1 LGSECPDG
9 QVCFEESP
17 CEVVG
22 EAAPGYVELDPTKMF
37 CGATYEEAAMG
48 TTSCPDE
55 QCPENQSCFL
65 VEELAE
71 EPEDESSFMELFE
84 EDEEEEPIEE
94 EQDEEEEEEVEIEP
108 MDSQVELESDEVEE
122 PVEEEEVEEEEEE
135 EEEEPAMMSAM
146 SESVETSD
154 PETSAASE
162 PAAAASEPAAS
173 ASEPAAAASSSETA
187 ASEPEAQVEQPEEF
201 ASSPFEGL
209 ETEAAAESTGVEVNN
224 LRMALFG
231 LPTLSTKQLAAW
243 EEATATYVEQ
253 FYNNADSSDVFDVST
268 EYDVTSLNV
277 GASSR
282 RSLRKL
288 QGQSAFLLTF
298 SQTVKYSTDDENTTV
313 EDVIQLPFADPISA
327 DNYVEFLKEEH
338 PDLFGELTG
347 ASTVMTPVPFES
359 KEVMYIEDSSLQ
371 PTDDS
376 SSSYSTPMEDDEPE
390 EEVPEPEEEEEP
402 EPEEKVA
409 SPPVDSLESFHCHN
423 SGEACPSGEC
433 PDDDLCMFF
442 SDGEGV
448 AIAPYAEQES
458 ESEVTEE
465 ENEIAPMNASVPV
478 ESSSSSSCNICR
490 PDQVGI
496 NNPVNFNGELTD
508 CAEAY
513 DYMAKNYNMGE
524 TNCIAAQEAL
534 GSTCCGEIDEK
545 TEEVE
550 EMDEMS
556 EEVES
561 VPMASSS
568 GACSLCMPN
577 EIGIDNEINF
587 NGKFTL
593 CHEAVDFMAQ
603 NFDDGAPNCVAARE
617 ALGSTCCRVVDSET
631 MDEMSEELV
640 SPTTAPTT
648 SSSIISVVPELL
660 SDESLEMVAEIH
672 EKAPSSFYC
681 GSSWFDASDKCSKS
695 CPSGDATECD
705 DGEECFAWTSCVKTA
720 SFYCGS
726 TFEEASKCEVPC
738 PDNNSDESCPSGQ
751 GCFAYTTCEATAPV
765 KSETIAETVAAI
777 QSDSFCGESE
787 DHAAMTCSVA
797 CPSGE
802 DSDCPDN
809 LKCFDGTGC
818 SIRDSFWCG
827 KNWLEA
833 AEKCTQPC
841 SSGSSDDCG
850 PGESCFSGTRCAT
863 EVDSP
868 SSTQSFMSGIANSEW
883 NVDQAVENPAA
894 WQTQW
899 MASDSS
905 SSKSQ
910 TMVGLFIATCSFLLS
925 MAL

>member
-1 LGSECPDG
+1 
-9 QVCFEESP
+9 
-17 CEVVG
+17 
-22 EAAPGYVELDPTKMF
+22 
-37 CGATYEEAAMG
+37 MG

-65 VEELAE
+65 VEELVDAAE
-71 EPEDESSFMELFE
+71 EESSFMELFE

-94 EQDEEEEEEVEIEP
+94 EEEDEEEEEVVEIEP
-108 MDSQVELESDEVEE
+108 MNSQVELESEEVEE
-122 PVEEEEVEEEEEE
+122 PIEEDKVDEEVEEEEEE
-135 EEEEPAMMSAM
+135 EKPAMMSAM
-146 SESVETSD
+146 SESIETSD
-154 PETSAASE
+154 PETSSA
-162 PAAAASEPAAS
+162 
-173 ASEPAAAASSSETA
+173 ASEPAAAASSSEPA
-187 ASEPEAQVEQPEEF
+187 VSEPEAQIEPEEF

-209 ETEAAAESTGVEVNN
+209 ETKAVAESTGVQVDN

-243 EEATATYVEQ
+243 EEATATYVKQ

-268 EYDVTSLNV
+268 EYDVTSLNI

-282 RSLRKL
+282 RNLRKL

-298 SQTVKYSTDDENTTV
+298 SQTVNYSSDNEDTTV

-359 KEVMYIEDSSLQ
+359 KEVMFIEDSSL
-371 PTDDS
+371 PLTEDS
-376 SSSYSTPMEDDEPE
+376 SSSYPDQEEDNEEPE
-390 EEVPEPEEEEEP
+390 EDNDKPKDVVPEPEEQ
-402 EPEEKVA
+402 VS

-433 PDDDLCMFF
+433 LDDDLCMFF

-448 AIAPYAEQES
+448 AISPYAEQES

-465 ENEIAPMNASVPV
+465 ENEIAPMSASVPV

-496 NNPVNFNGELTD
+496 NNPVNFNGKLTD

-524 TNCIAAQEAL
+524 TNCNAAQEAL

-545 TEEVE
+545 IKEVE
-550 EMDEMS
+550 KMDETS

-561 VPMASSS
+561 VPMASS
-568 GACSLCMPN
+568 GECSLCMPN

-593 CHEAVDFMAQ
+593 CHDAVDFMAQ
-603 NFDDGAPNCVAARE
+603 NFDAGAPNCVAARE

-631 MDEMSEELV
+631 MDEMSEELI
-640 SPTTAPTT
+640 SPTTSPTT
-648 SSSIISVVPELL
+648 TSSIISVVPTLL
-660 SDESLEMVAEIH
+660 SEESQAMVAEIH

-681 GSSWFDASDKCSKS
+681 GSSWLDASDKCSKS

-777 QSDSFCGESE
+777 QSDSFCGESK

-868 SSTQSFMSGIANSEW
+868 SSTQSFMSGVANSEW
-883 NVDQAVENPAA
+883 NVGKAVENPAA

-899 MASDSS
+899 MTSDSS
-905 SSKSQ
+905 SSKSR
-910 TMVGLFIATCSFLLS
+910 TIVRLLIATGSLLLS